1 MDDGQGC
8 CFILTARYFTE
19 ATEGHGARFR
29 DMISTFQVVPAEMR
43 IEGWLGDLQETT
55 DRLISAIFSND
66 LTGVEA
72 LQTEDAQVYTYGKD
86 VSGDVSITAL
96 DYTVDNDQAPTRAV
110 VSVKH
115 RVSLEDSFSYLT
127 MEFQREENQWLL
139 TWAGIE
145 K

>member
-1 MDDGQGC
+1 
-8 CFILTARYFTE
+8 
-19 ATEGHGARFR
+19 
-29 DMISTFQVVPAEMR
+29 MR